1 MRRYVASDLKDMNR
15 RTVYNLL
22 ASEKEISR
30 AEISRRTGIS
40 SPTVIKIINHFK
52 ELGFISFEGEGE
64 SKVGRKP
71 QIVRFNQTAACSIG
85 VDFEGD
91 HLMIGIVDLLGHILN
106 LKKFTVVPDFVS
118 TVREKL
124 GTLIEQVIEQTDI
137 KTNRIIGVGIGV
149 PGSVS
154 LDLKTVRVAPLVGI
168 KKQLDVTPLLAEL
181 ESRLKLPVKIEKDV
195 NAAALGEFVHRRNP
209 ACQDLIYISL
219 GTGVGAGII
228 LDGRLRRGT
237 NSLAGEIGYLSFD
250 VRASIDP
257 GAPGWLESRIGYKTF
272 AKNPNPRAVIKK
284 IVNDLALAIAGLS
297 IALDVD
303 QVVVGGIGFESLG
316 NTLLEILNEKLA
328 RLCLRPVHCLAPVC
342 PEPVV
347 VGAAWIITED
357 SLAKLLDGS
366 DW

>member
-1 MRRYVASDLKDMNR
+1 MNR

-181 ESRLKLPVKIEKDV
+181 ESRLKLLLKLKKMSMP
-195 NAAALGEFVHRRNP
+195 P
-209 ACQDLIYISL
+209 
-219 GTGVGAGII
+219 
-228 LDGRLRRGT
+228 
-237 NSLAGEIGYLSFD
+237 LS
-250 VRASIDP
+250 AS
-257 GAPGWLESRIGYKTF
+257 SC
-272 AKNPNPRAVIKK
+272 
-284 IVNDLALAIAGLS
+284 IV
-297 IALDVD
+297 
-303 QVVVGGIGFESLG
+303 E
-316 NTLLEILNEKLA
+316 TLLV
-328 RLCLRPVHCLAPVC
+328 R
-342 PEPVV
+342 
-347 VGAAWIITED
+347 T
-357 SLAKLLDGS
+357 
-366 DW
+366 